1 MSDDFKDFNK
11 FMRDTKGQ
19 TSNYT
24 PTIVWTAEDMKRRDT
39 QIAYNSYLNSHRSYG
54 WGKLTDFA
62 KIGGNKKRD
71 CKVATSRYRSV
82 WFLSSL

>member
-24 PTIVWTAEDMKRRDT
+24 PTIVTAEQKKRRDT
-39 QIAYNSYLNSHRSYG
+39 QIAYNTYLRNEM
-54 WGKLTDFA
+54 
-62 KIGGNKKRD
+62 
-71 CKVATSRYRSV
+71 
-82 WFLSSL
+82 